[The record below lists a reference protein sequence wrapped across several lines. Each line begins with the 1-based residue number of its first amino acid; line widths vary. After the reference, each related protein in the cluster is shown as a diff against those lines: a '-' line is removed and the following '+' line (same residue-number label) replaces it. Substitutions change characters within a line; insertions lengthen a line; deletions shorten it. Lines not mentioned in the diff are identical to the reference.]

1 MPVAE
6 TIVMPKLGNSVESVI
21 LLGWHVSVGDRLQ
34 QGQPLCEVETD
45 KAAMDIE
52 SAHDGVLLAR
62 YFEAGDEVN
71 VLQAIGIVGAPHESI
86 DAFNDSPSLTLRGG
100 GRGAGLD
107 SPSLTLR
114 GGGRG
119 AGLDSPSPTTGDRQD
134 EAHVT
139 PISPR
144 ARNLAARKGIDATGI
159 QGSGPGGRIIERD
172 IQAALE
178 REVKASPVAKAML
191 DSGDY
196 QIAPGR
202 EPCRRITKS
211 DLEPKER
218 AVKAIP
224 LSGARKVIA
233 ERMLHST
240 QSTAQ
245 LTLHRTADA
254 TALLAL
260 RKRMKTSDADLGLR
274 RVSINHLLLFAVSRA
289 LMAFPAL
296 NATFE
301 DDVIYQHD
309 DVHLGMAVDTPRA
322 LLVPVIRRANARS
335 LRDLA
340 AEARRLADAAV
351 DGKLTTDDMAG
362 GSFTVT
368 NLGALG
374 IDSFTPILNPP
385 QVAILGIG
393 SVNLKPVETDGEV
406 TFAPHIALSLT
417 LNHQIVD
424 GAPAARFLAHLAAN
438 IADIDLLLVT

>member
-1 MPVAE
+1 
-6 TIVMPKLGNSVESVI
+6 MPKLGNSVESVI
-21 LLGWHVSVGDRLQ
+21 LLGWHVSVGNPVR

-71 VLQAIGIVGAPHESI
+71 VLQAIGVVGAPHESI
-86 DAFNDSPSLTLRGG
+86 DFFQQPDSPSLTPRGG

-202 EPCRRITKS
+202 EPRRRITKS

-224 LSGARKVIA
+224 LAGARKVIA

-274 RVSINHLLLFAVSRA
+274 GVSINHLLLFAVSRA

-296 NATFE
+296 NATFKDE
-301 DDVIYQHD
+301 VIYQHD